1 MPRNFEA
8 ELVEAYWITE
18 KIQSDP
24 VYAQNFYA
32 ALCNTSIYPIDNL
45 FDIIRGEAWGCSW
58 RYAAGLVADY
68 RENEDYIDWYCSGMH
83 DESGYV
89 PEAYITDEIQDDV
102 NKLGWKIVSDN
113 HD

>member
-1 MPRNFEA
+1 MTRNFEA
-8 ELVEAYWITE
+8 ELIEAYWITE

-32 ALCNTSIYPIDNL
+32 ALCNTSLYPIDNL
-45 FDIIRGEAWGCSW
+45 FDIIKGEAWGCSW
-58 RYAAGLVADY
+58 RYAAGIVADY

-102 NKLGWKIVSDN
+102 NKMGWKIVSDN
-113 HD
+113 DD